1 MESSGRGPSF
11 APDGQ
16 SLVFARNPSSS
27 RNASAIYVI
36 RTDGTL
42 WRLTKERFASEP
54 VWSPRGDLIVFRS
67 DRDDDEGDLY
77 VMRPDGSRQRRLT
90 RNRQDAESLAWSPD
104 GRFIAYAFYDGGIYA
119 VPASGGPRRLVT
131 RSGGSEVNPVWSP
144 DGRYIAFVNED
155 NQSASVRS
163 DIYLV
168 TARGSTKR
176 QLTKRY
182 YNVSPSWSADGR
194 RIAFAFF
201 TRLEGPSRSGIA
213 VVNVNGTGRRE
224 LTTGSDSLPV
234 WQPVPR

>member
-1 MESSGRGPSF
+1 
-11 APDGQ
+11 
-16 SLVFARNPSSS
+16 
-27 RNASAIYVI
+27 
-36 RTDGTL
+36 
-42 WRLTKERFASEP
+42 
-54 VWSPRGDLIVFRS
+54 
-67 DRDDDEGDLY
+67 
-77 VMRPDGSRQRRLT
+77 MRPDGSRQRRLT